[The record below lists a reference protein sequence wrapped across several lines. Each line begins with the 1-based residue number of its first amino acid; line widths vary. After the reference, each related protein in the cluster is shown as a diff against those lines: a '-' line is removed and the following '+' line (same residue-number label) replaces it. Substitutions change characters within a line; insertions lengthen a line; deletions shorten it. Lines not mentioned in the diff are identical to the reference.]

1 MGFLMFI
8 ERRKVWK
15 ELSDQWKW
23 GVSLEVVMIIAGAW
37 ICSITRP
44 LIQPHHYLKTKEKDE
59 VFVIQLLDVPVEN
72 KSGHKVAGEVLYA
85 GTADG
90 QLEKRFGKIMVFF
103 RNDSNAAT
111 LLADQVIT
119 IRGAIE
125 LPAAPRHPMGFDYG
139 AYLER
144 NGIHGLIKV
153 DSTHW
158 RRGPDVGSPSFKGKL
173 INYRERLIA
182 QMNGFGIAEAER
194 GVLAALVWGK
204 ASEIDADIMSAYSRA
219 GVVHVLAVS
228 GLHVGLVYA
237 LMGPVLKRLIRSRKW
252 AWLKFLLPA
261 SVLWIYAGLTGFSP
275 SVLRAAVMF
284 SFFIVAEEFSKTNES
299 YNTLFSS
306 AFLLLVFDPMML
318 FNIGFQLSYIAVL
331 GIMTLQKPILGLYFS
346 PIKVLNEIWKMMAVS
361 IAAQIITMP
370 LTLYYFH
377 QFPTWFLVANIL
389 VIPISTVI
397 LYAGLCFFTMSWFEP
412 LAWLSINIAN
422 SATKLMNAIIL
433 MIEKWPR
440 SLIEMIPMSALQ
452 MILCYGLIFFFFQWW
467 VRSKAKVLFGILT
480 IFGCILFISAVNSI
494 FFRHEKMT
502 MLHLIEGKL
511 VVSQVR
517 DGSFFAFAETDTID
531 LKRDLGNFIL
541 TNNLDFD
548 RITVVDSCTRDLFLP
563 NGRDT
568 LVVSWAFPEI
578 APSRKAD
585 VVVFAQRW
593 SRSRFK
599 EIDSVGEK
607 RPQII
612 FEKGYSQKKRAY
624 LLSAMGLDSTDVINL
639 WEGDVVKNDKFDRY
653 DQDR

>member
-1 MGFLMFI
+1 MNRIWMRSPFIRIGLPFIFGIFLTVFFKWHWLFLSILMLIGICFLLFI

-23 GVSLEVVMIIAGAW
+23 GMCLEVVMIITGAW

-44 LIQPHHYLKTKEKDE
+44 FIQPHHYLKTREQDQ
-59 VFVIQLLDVPVEN
+59 VYIIQLLDVPVEN
-72 KSGHKVAGEVLYA
+72 KSGHKVTGEVLYA
-85 GTADG
+85 GTSEG
-90 QLEKRFGKIMVFF
+90 SLEKRFGKIMVFF
-103 RNDSNAAT
+103 RKDSSAAS

-125 LPAAPRHPMGFDYG
+125 LPAKPRHPMGFDYG

-153 DSTHW
+153 DTHQW
-158 RRGPDVGSPSFKGKL
+158 RHGPDIGTQSVKGTL

-204 ASEIDADIMSAYSRA
+204 ASEIDAEIMTAYSRA

-237 LMGPVLKRLIRSRKW
+237 LMSPLLKWLIRSRRW
-252 AWLKFLLPA
+252 AWLKFVLPA

-299 YNTLFSS
+299 FNTLFSS

-331 GIMTLQKPILGLYFS
+331 GIMTLQRPILGLYYS
-346 PIKVLNEIWKMMAVS
+346 PIKVLNETWKMIAVS
-361 IAAQIITMP
+361 IAAQIITIP

-397 LYAGLCFFTMSWFEP
+397 LYAGLFFFSMSWFEP

-440 SLIEMIPMSALQ
+440 SLIEMIPMSAFQ
-452 MILCYGLIFFFFQWW
+452 MVLCYGLIFFLFQWW
-467 VRSKAKVLFGILT
+467 VRSKANVLFGIL
-480 IFGCILFISAVNSI
+480 IVFGCIFCISAMHSVFI
-494 FFRHEKMT
+494 EKERMT

-517 DGSFFAFAETDTID
+517 EGKFLAFAET
-531 LKRDLGNFIL
+531 
-541 TNNLDFD
+541 
-548 RITVVDSCTRDLFLP
+548 
-563 NGRDT
+563 
-568 LVVSWAFPEI
+568 
-578 APSRKAD
+578 
-585 VVVFAQRW
+585 
-593 SRSRFK
+593 
-599 EIDSVGEK
+599 
-607 RPQII
+607 
-612 FEKGYSQKKRAY
+612 
-624 LLSAMGLDSTDVINL
+624 
-639 WEGDVVKNDKFDRY
+639 
-653 DQDR
+653 